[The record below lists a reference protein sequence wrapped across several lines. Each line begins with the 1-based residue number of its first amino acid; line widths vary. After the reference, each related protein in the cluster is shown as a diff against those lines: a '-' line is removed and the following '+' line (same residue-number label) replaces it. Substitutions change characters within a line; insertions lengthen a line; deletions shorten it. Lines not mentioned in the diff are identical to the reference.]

1 VDGVTSSWLL
11 YVFIRNILKHPHIT
25 VRLPNRLEDGYGIKS
40 YHLDEMKAAGVDLV
54 ITVDNGITAVAE
66 MIHAREIGLDV
77 VITDHHKQLDE
88 IPQAVAVINPQTS
101 PDYQFKG
108 ICGVGVAF
116 KVAVGM
122 MQRL

>member
-1 VDGVTSSWLL
+1 
-11 YVFIRNILKHPHIT
+11 
-25 VRLPNRLEDGYGIKS
+25 
-40 YHLDEMKAAGVDLV
+40 V

-66 MIHAREIGLDV
+66 MLHAREIGLDV

-101 PDYQFKG
+101 PEYEFKG